1 MSPGAPDPLQPLVDA
16 HRTGAPTPSLADLG
30 GLGHLLQDT
39 ATLLDHD
46 ELPLLVALMCTD
58 HTAIQ
63 DDQAR
68 AFLLTAAEVP
78 QDPLRLEGVITS
90 LLGCPEAVHELG
102 DDLADI
108 WLDASRS
115 HTDLLGGIALEGT
128 ARIVLS
134 GAAAE
139 YGLLDRL
146 RRLNRQ
152 QELAQIDDDYALRT
166 VRVAGAVAE
175 HFDSP
180 DPARLLNQLVE
191 RDDVAEDAAFELGML
206 ALRQALHTD
215 EPDRARP
222 LLLEARQ
229 HLSDAHQDEERPDA
243 AAFGAAIDAILAYSA
258 GVPLPDAARTQLDE
272 AVLDLRLNLLGLPP
286 GWRTPRLD
294 TLTAWQHL
302 LDTLTRATDSD
313 RPGAWLHAAGV
324 ISDLVDVYTAHRTLD
339 LFAPSPAR
347 PSTAQPGTATS
358 AATHGLH
365 ALLAPRVEATLLAH
379 EGGLALLDEWLE
391 ELAEDPGRDHD
402 PTTTLVREQA
412 ARLREALDTGGGSP
426 SPKPDCPATSL
437 AGLGLSTAD
446 TEHLQSLLADTP
458 ELRDRIDA
466 MLAARKAAQPVD
478 EVPIIATVFR
488 NTHHQLKE
496 QCPDGYVGQFAA
508 DVDRMLLRLLRFV
521 DLRLS
526 ETQKYGGQAR
536 AYLRQLKKDEDKPRE
551 AELGRDLRDFL
562 RGQGLRVRM
571 EETNV
576 GGGRVDIAWQPNT
589 ELITLEL
596 KRDWADPSWDAYAT
610 TYGPQ
615 AISYQVVGPP
625 VNFLVVLDL
634 TPKPQGLAAIPACI
648 DVRTLPGPAGDPRP
662 RTLIMVR
669 VQGNKRDPS
678 DV

>member
-1 MSPGAPDPLQPLVDA
+1 MSAGAPDPLQPLVDA
-16 HRTGAPTPSLADLG
+16 LRTGAPAPSLDDLG
-30 GLGHLLQDT
+30 GLGRLLQDT

-46 ELPLLVALMCTD
+46 ELPLFVALLCTD
-58 HTAIQ
+58 QAAIQ
-63 DDQAR
+63 DDEAR
-68 AFLLTAAEVP
+68 SFLLTAAEAP
-78 QDPLRLEGVITS
+78 RDPLRLEGVVTS
-90 LLGCPEAVHELG
+90 LLGCPEAVRALG

-115 HTDLLGGIALEGT
+115 HSNLLGGIALEGT

-152 QELAQIDDDYALRT
+152 QELAKIDDDYALRT

-180 DPARLLNQLVE
+180 DPARLLSKLVE

-215 EPDRARP
+215 DTDRARP

-229 HLSDAHQDEERPDA
+229 RLSDAHQDEERPDA
-243 AAFGAAIDAILAYSA
+243 TAFGAAIDAILAYTA
-258 GVPLPDAARTQLDE
+258 GISLPDAARIQLDE
-272 AVLDLRLNLLGLPP
+272 AVLELRLNLLGLPP

-302 LDTLTRATDSD
+302 LDTLTRAQDAD

-339 LFAPSPAR
+339 LFAPSPAH
-347 PSTAQPGTATS
+347 PATAQPGSATS
-358 AATHGLH
+358 VATHGLH

-379 EGGLALLDEWLE
+379 EGGLDLLDEWLE
-391 ELAEDPGRDHD
+391 ELAEDPGGDQD
-402 PTTTLVREQA
+402 PTTPLVREQA
-412 ARLREALDTGGGSP
+412 ARLRQSLETGGGSP
-426 SPKPDCPATSL
+426 SPKPERPAVSL
-437 AGLGLSTAD
+437 AGLGLSAED
-446 TEHLQSLLADTP
+446 TERLQNLLANTP
-458 ELRDRIDA
+458 ELGNRITA

-478 EVPIIATVFR
+478 EVPIVASVFR
-488 NTHHQLKE
+488 DIHRKLNQ

-508 DVDRMLLRLLRFV
+508 DVDCMLLRLLRFV

-536 AYLRQLKKDEDKPRE
+536 AYLRQLRKDEDKPRE

-576 GGGRVDIAWQPNT
+576 GGGRVDIAWQPHA

-615 AISYQVVGPP
+615 AVSYQVAGPP

-634 TPKPQGLAAIPACI
+634 TSKPQGLAAIPACI
-648 DVRTLPGPAGDPRP
+648 EVRTLPGPAGDTRP

>member
-1 MSPGAPDPLQPLVDA
+1 MSPGAPDPLQPLVNA
-16 HRTGAPTPSLADLG
+16 HRAGAPTPSLTDLG

-39 ATLLDHD
+39 VSLLDHD
-46 ELPLLVALMCTD
+46 ELPLLVALMCAD

-68 AFLLTAAEVP
+68 AFLLTAAEAR
-78 QDPLRLEGVITS
+78 QDPLRLEDVITS
-90 LLGCPEAVHELG
+90 LLACPEVVHELG
-102 DDLADI
+102 NDLADV

-115 HTDLLGGIALEGT
+115 HTDLIGGIALEGA

-134 GAAAE
+134 GAAVE

-152 QELAQIDDDYALRT
+152 QELAQIDDGYALRT

-180 DPARLLNQLVE
+180 DPARLLNQLLE

-206 ALRQALHTD
+206 TMRKALHTD
-215 EPDRARP
+215 DPDHARP

-229 HLSDAHQDEERPDA
+229 RLSDAHQDEERPDA
-243 AAFGAAIDAILAYSA
+243 TAFGAAIDAILAYSA
-258 GVPLPDAARTQLDE
+258 GAPVPDSVRTQLDE
-272 AVLDLRLNLLGLPP
+272 AVPELRLNLLGLPP

-294 TLTAWQHL
+294 TLTAWQRL
-302 LDTLTRATDSD
+302 LDTLTRATDAD
-313 RPGAWLHAAGV
+313 RPGAWLYAAAV

-339 LFAPSPAR
+339 LFAPSQAR
-347 PSTAQPGTATS
+347 LATAQPGS
-358 AATHGLH
+358 AAPATAYGLH

-391 ELAEDPGRDHD
+391 ELAEDSGGDQD
-402 PTTTLVREQA
+402 PTTSIVREQA
-412 ARLREALDTGGGSP
+412 ARLRRLLDTGGGSP
-426 SPKPDCPATSL
+426 SPKTNRPASSL
-437 AGLGLSTAD
+437 AGLGLSATD
-446 TEHLQSLLADTP
+446 TEHLQNLLAGTP
-458 ELRDRIDA
+458 ELSDRIAA
-466 MLAARKAAQPVD
+466 MLAARNAAQPVD

-488 NTHHQLKE
+488 DTHDQLKE
-496 QCPDGYVGQFAA
+496 QCPDGYIGQFAA
-508 DVDRMLLRLLRFV
+508 DVDRMLLHLLRFV
-521 DLRLS
+521 ELRLS

-536 AYLRQLKKDEDKPRE
+536 AYLRQLKKNEDKPRE

-576 GGGRVDIAWQPNT
+576 GGGRVDIAWQPHT

-596 KRDWADPSWDAYAT
+596 KRDWADSSWDAYAT
-610 TYGPQ
+610 AYGPQ
-615 AISYQVVGPP
+615 AISYQVAGPP

-634 TPKPQGLAAIPACI
+634 APKPQGLAAIPACI
-648 DVRTLPGPAGDPRP
+648 EVRTLPGPAGDPRP